1 MLDLF
6 QPGLLAICSTDLLA
20 KERLRTKSSTAWS
33 LEQTW
38 EAMKSNKCCIEQLEK
53 GMVLFSCFMQH
64 HRLRDRTEHT
74 CSADILCTVP
84 SCWRL
89 GIWWSH
95 NFLSL
100 WIFSLTSCLSLF
112 FMHQLGHPNSIGRPH
127 GTWINRSSTAKGHLP
142 ASAKWGLYKPAPLTL
157 LDLQDSPTPRDPQIE
172 H

>member
-100 WIFSLTSCLSLF
+100 WIFSLTSCPLIIF
-112 FMHQLGHPNSIGRPH
+112 HASIGSSELH
-127 GTWINRSSTAKGHLP
+127 WKATWNMNKSKQHCQRAP
-142 ASAKWGLYKPAPLTL
+142 ARVSKVGALQTCPANSAG
-157 LDLQDSPTPRDPQIE
+157 SPG
-172 H
+172 